1 MWAWNLSAE
10 TPEKGYGPA
19 QTQQVAL
26 SRAEQHTGGLVMA
39 RCSCHTWSL
48 REVLD
53 NGGQKDHTVWLQGV
67 TKGHQTP
74 SFQYSRET
82 TRAHKGPRTE
92 HFKGN
97 NSLIQLPGTTGTSP
111 YNVAGR

>member
-1 MWAWNLSAE
+1 MCLGFECRDTRKREYSWC
-10 TPEKGYGPA
+10 GPA
-19 QTQQVAL
+19 QTHQVAL

-53 NGGQKDHTVWLQGV
+53 NGGQKDHNVWLQGV

-74 SFQYSRET
+74 SVQCSRET
-82 TRAHKGPRTE
+82 TRAHKGPRRRA
-92 HFKGN
+92 
-97 NSLIQLPGTTGTSP
+97 L
-111 YNVAGR
+111 

>member
-1 MWAWNLSAE
+1 MSLGFECRDTRKREYSWC
-10 TPEKGYGPA
+10 GPS

-53 NGGQKDHTVWLQGV
+53 NEGQKDHNVWLQDV
-67 TKGHQTP
+67 TKGHQMP
-74 SFQYSRET
+74 SFQCSRET
-82 TRAHKGPRTE
+82 TRAHKGPR
-92 HFKGN
+92 HRA
-97 NSLIQLPGTTGTSP
+97 L
-111 YNVAGR
+111 

>member
-1 MWAWNLSAE
+1 MCAWGLSAE
-10 TPEKGYGPA
+10 TPERGNTLGVA
-19 QTQQVAL
+19 LQTQQVAL
-26 SRAEQHTGGLVMA
+26 SRAKQHTGGLVMA

-74 SFQYSRET
+74 SFQCSRET
-82 TRAHKGPRTE
+82 TRAHKGPR
-92 HFKGN
+92 HRA
-97 NSLIQLPGTTGTSP
+97 L
-111 YNVAGR
+111 